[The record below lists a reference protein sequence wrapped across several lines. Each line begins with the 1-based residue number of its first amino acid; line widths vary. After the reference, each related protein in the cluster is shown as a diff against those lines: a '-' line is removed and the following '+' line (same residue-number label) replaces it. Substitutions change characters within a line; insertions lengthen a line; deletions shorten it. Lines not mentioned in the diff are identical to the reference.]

1 MRYYYLDKDKVE
13 GMKCSLEA
21 DSKSKKM
28 IRLGFDIFVKQKE
41 GSIGSHYNF
50 GKVLG

>member
-1 MRYYYLDKDKVE
+1 M
-13 GMKCSLEA
+13 
-21 DSKSKKM
+21 SKSLGGNGAGSVAKK
-28 IRLGFDIFVKQKE
+28 IKLGFDIFVKLKE